1 MFVAGM
7 PRAAFLVQFHPP
19 AWTACRHWRANLQAT
34 NLAALAAAHRDRQ
47 SALAVAVADH
57 RGETQNCPAVTPGAV
72 AGQFMLVLVQA
83 RDAAEVDHEVSVSGR
98 RAHRV
103 SLRRA
108 TFGKP

>member
-1 MFVAGM
+1 MFAAEM

-19 AWTACRHWRANLQAT
+19 AWTTCRHWWADLQAT
-34 NLAALAAAHRDRQ
+34 NLAALAAAHRDRR
-47 SALAVAVADH
+47 SPLAVAIADH
-57 RGETQNCPAVTPGAV
+57 RGETQNCPAVTPGTE

-83 RDAAEVDHEVSVSGR
+83 RDAAEVNHEATVNGR

-103 SLRRA
+103 SLRQA